1 MDFFDWLIVLFSFAT
16 ALYLMF
22 DGGSPNRDW
31 PPLMPLK
38 GDDEGRLEEVRIIAP
53 RPPRWGG
60 RSV

>member
-31 PPLMPLK
+31 PPLRPRK
-38 GDDEGRLEEVRIIAP
+38 GDDEGRL
-53 RPPRWGG
+53 G
-60 RSV
+60 